1 MKKNILFLFG
11 TILGLSLSFTSCDKV
26 SNPIKPEITVDTTI
40 FPGNWEDYTFPT
52 FTQNTNTNRNVM
64 LEDYTGHR
72 CPACPAAGWEAY
84 NIEQANPTR
93 IFVSSV
99 HASPGGLSSF
109 QNLASDCGEAS
120 NPNDQ
125 FCTVFYCDEGEE
137 YGSVFGGADVGFFAN
152 PQGNINRINFTG
164 NDIFSTLTSWQTKV
178 DGVIAANDLKV
189 NIQAQSN
196 YYTETNGFYL
206 HTEAEFLE
214 DLPGSQYNM
223 VVNLMEN
230 EVKDYQDSLGV
241 KVSKYKHHNIFR
253 GCIDG
258 LAWGRTIPVSYT
270 VGSKSTLDYSYKL
283 PDGMINTDYHLLIY
297 VYDVD
302 TYEVLQVIKHEF

>member
-1 MKKNILFLFG
+1 MKKNTLFIFTFLILMSQFN
-11 TILGLSLSFTSCDKV
+11 TSCDKV
-26 SNPIKPEITVDTTI
+26 SNPIKPEITVDTTLY
-40 FPGNWEDYTFPT
+40 PGNWADYAFPS
-52 FTQNTNTNRNVM
+52 FDENTNTERNIM

-72 CPACPAAGWEAY
+72 CPACPNANWQAY
-84 NIEQANPTR
+84 YIEQANPSR
-93 IFVSSV
+93 VFVSSV
-99 HASPGGLSSF
+99 HAAPTGLSSF
-109 QNLASDCGEAS
+109 QTLASDCGEAS

-137 YGSVFGGADVGFFAN
+137 YGATFGGADVGFFAN

-164 NDIFSTLTSWQTKV
+164 NDMFTTVSNWQTRV
-178 DGVIAANDLKV
+178 DGILADNDLKV
-189 NIQAQSN
+189 NIQAKSN

-214 DLPGSQYNM
+214 DLNGSQYNM

-230 EVKDYQDSLGV
+230 EVKDYQDSSGV

-258 LAWGRTIPVSYT
+258 LAWGRTLSVDYT
-270 VGSKSTLDYSYKL
+270 AGTKSRLDYSSQL
-283 PDGMINTDYHLLIY
+283 PDGMTNEDYHLLIY